1 MDLSLN
7 EEQSLVREGARKF
20 LARECPS
27 TLVREMEQDRLGY
40 SPDLW
45 KKMADLGW
53 IKMPFTQQYGGEGM
67 GFLELALIVEQMGA
81 VLLPSPFITTIT
93 GGLAIMKFGTEEQ
106 KKTLLASI
114 GRGELIMS
122 LAIYEPNLK
131 LEEGSM
137 TTRTEMC
144 GDGFLLFGN
153 KTFVPDLHVADKFL
167 CVACTPNGVTVFI
180 VDTGSSEIKLQQLPT
195 MASDKQWEVSLKGV
209 RVNRKDILGEEG
221 SGWQVVESILQWGA
235 CLLCA
240 YMAGAADKVV
250 KMTTDYAKQREQFG
264 RPIGS
269 FQAIQHKLADML
281 VAVDGARL
289 ITYEAA
295 WKIGQGLGAD
305 FEVAAAK
312 SWTGTAFQKGTEDA
326 MRVFASIGYS
336 MECDIQLYYRSAAAL
351 QVWLGDPFFYRE
363 RVAQLMGI

>member
-1 MDLSLN
+1 MDLSLT
-7 EEQSLVREGARKF
+7 EEQSLVQEVARKF
-20 LARECPS
+20 LVKECPS
-27 TLVREMEQDRLGY
+27 TLVRELEQDRLGY

-53 IKMPFTQQYGGEGM
+53 MKAPFAKQYGGEGM
-67 GFLELALIVEQMGA
+67 GFLELALVVEQMGA
-81 VLLPSPFITTIT
+81 VLLPSPFITNTIS
-93 GGLAIMKFGTEEQ
+93 GLAIMKFGAEEQ
-106 KKTLLASI
+106 KRALLASI

-137 TTRTEMC
+137 TTRAEMC
-144 GDGFLLFGN
+144 GNDFLLFGN
-153 KTFVPDLHVADKFL
+153 KTFVPDLQAAAKFL
-167 CVACTPNGVTVFI
+167 CVARTAKGVTVFV
-180 VDTGSSEIKLQQLPT
+180 VDTGSSEIKLEQLPT
-195 MASDKQWEVSLKGV
+195 MASDKQWDVSFKGA
-209 RVNRKDILGEEG
+209 RVSRQGILGEEG
-221 SGWQVVESILQWGA
+221 NGWQVVESILQWGA
-235 CLLCA
+235 CLWCA
-240 YMAGAADKVV
+240 YMGGAADRVLQ
-250 KMTTDYAKQREQFG
+250 MTVEYARQREQFG

-312 SWTGTAFQKGTEDA
+312 YWASTTFRKTAEEA

-336 MECDIQLYYRSAAAL
+336 MECDVQLYYRRSAAL